1 MILKIKG
8 EKFRVE
14 FEGGTYDPGDR
25 WTPPDH
31 EEINIVSIEWKQK
44 ERYIDVTELLN
55 SEFLDEDEFEQAINE
70 KIIELNEPDY

>member
-8 EKFRVE
+8 EKFRVDY
-14 FEGGTYDPGDR
+14 EGGTGCPGDR
-25 WTPPDH
+25 WTPPYH